1 MRIKSADVWSGMPL
15 VVAAFAA
22 FAGIALLSVM
32 LANGSMLVRLGLT
45 GNVWYVLLLFLG
57 ASAAI
62 TIFALFKSYA
72 RYTGKVL
79 NGTLELGG
87 PTVVMLVIVVLGIW
101 LVPPPRPRL
110 DVTVFLHGEA
120 GRQVVPLRNSG
131 RLSIDLGA
139 DRREESVGD
148 KGEVRFVGIPTDLK
162 DQKVVVAL
170 QSEKYELVDP
180 NLELTLNRDV
190 YYAAI
195 RPKPL
200 RLVGSVS
207 DQTGR
212 PLPQARVS
220 MAAKTVQ
227 TDVDGRFEVVLPA
240 DLPEGDRTITI
251 SADGYETWRAQA
263 VPGGNPLQVQLR
275 ALAATN

>member
-1 MRIKSADVWSGMPL
+1 
-15 VVAAFAA
+15 
-22 FAGIALLSVM
+22 
-32 LANGSMLVRLGLT
+32 
-45 GNVWYVLLLFLG
+45 
-57 ASAAI
+57 
-62 TIFALFKSYA
+62 
-72 RYTGKVL
+72 
-79 NGTLELGG
+79 
-87 PTVVMLVIVVLGIW
+87 
-101 LVPPPRPRL
+101 
-110 DVTVFLHGEA
+110 LHGEA